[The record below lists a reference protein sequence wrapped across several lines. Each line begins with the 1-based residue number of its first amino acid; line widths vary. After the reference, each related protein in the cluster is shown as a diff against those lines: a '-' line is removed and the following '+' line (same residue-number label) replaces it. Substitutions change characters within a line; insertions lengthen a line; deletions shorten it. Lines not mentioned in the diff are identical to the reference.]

1 MLFRCSPDPNEVRT
15 PIIPHKTTP
24 GANTQQSFERMRAMK
39 QSSQKPPES
48 TEIEPKKVKSV
59 SVKPETPPSSETT
72 AIEPRKV
79 KSITIK

>member
-1 MLFRCSPDPNEVRT
+1 
-15 PIIPHKTTP
+15 
-24 GANTQQSFERMRAMK
+24 MK